1 MTNAVSFDWQINLG
15 NILTIAAFIVGG
27 LGFVWTMRSQ
37 IISLGGRTG
46 AMEAELKKLGDI
58 LVNQGVQNERMNNL
72 DYRLAAQ
79 AQRAQELEARFNRDR
94 ERRGE

>member
-1 MTNAVSFDWQINLG
+1 MGNAVSFDYGINLG
-15 NILTIAAFIVGG
+15 NVLTILAFIVGG
-27 LGFVWTMRSQ
+27 LGFVYTMRSK
-37 IISLGGRTG
+37 IDSLGGRAA

-58 LVNQGVQNERMNNL
+58 LVNQGRQDERMNNL

-79 AQRAQELEARFNRDR
+79 AQRAQELETRFNRDR